1 MSETELALHLGVQ
14 DLIGNSPSP
23 ANQSPKQK
31 RLVRIQSTTATTGD
45 GLEKGFDWYMHGYCD
60 AYFHSLGLRML

>member
-14 DLIGNSPSP
+14 DLVSSSTPSP
-23 ANQSPKQK
+23 GSQSPKQQK

-45 GLEKGFDWYMHGYCD
+45 GLEKGFDW
-60 AYFHSLGLRML
+60 